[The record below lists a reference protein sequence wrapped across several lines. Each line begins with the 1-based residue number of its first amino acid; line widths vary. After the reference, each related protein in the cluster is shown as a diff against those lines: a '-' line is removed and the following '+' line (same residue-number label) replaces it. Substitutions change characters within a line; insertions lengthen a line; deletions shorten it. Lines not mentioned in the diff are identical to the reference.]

1 MTKEYR
7 SKSCVSFS
15 VNLPSGKSRR
25 VSFSPQTAGGSVFYT
40 ADPDVQAGL
49 ENHPF
54 FGKMFVLAPARN
66 EVATEK
72 KKKAETSPAKKEPLH
87 VPYTNIPD
95 AKDYLAINFDVPRT
109 KVRTKDDVKNFGALH
124 NVIFDGIEDNNVSE

>member
-15 VNLPSGKSRR
+15 INLPSGKSKR

-54 FGKMFVLAPARN
+54 FNKMFVLAPAKN
-66 EVATEK
+66 EVVVEME
-72 KKKAETSPAKKEPLH
+72 KKAETSLAKKEPIH
-87 VPYTNIPD
+87 VRYTNIPD

-109 KVRTKDDVKNFGALH
+109 KIRTKEDIKHYGAIH
-124 NVIFDGIEDNNVSE
+124 NVIFDGIEDNNFSD